1 MNPDPFQPG
10 YRLIDGDELNDVV
23 ANPVWSVSGNVTATV
38 GGTVATSA
46 KVVYTVTNLTTVNA
60 AGAGVVIPQALPGR
74 VLIIVNRGLFDAQIF
89 AEDGSVIDGVPGN
102 LGIPLMVNMSI
113 VLIAVDV
120 GVWISI
126 ATTAL
131 NSALPLSNG
140 ESEASLLHF
149 TGTTGTVLGADS
161 WLQIVQDDLAT
172 NHNDTQD
179 PIAIAYMGAYWFD
192 TGIAWAYAKS
202 VLAAYYGWNST
213 TADARILTAQ
223 QYAYS
228 QR

>member
-1 MNPDPFQPG
+1 MNPDPFLSG
-10 YRLIDGDELNDVV
+10 YRLIDGDELNAVT
-23 ANPVWSVSGNVTATV
+23 ANPTWSVSGNVTATI
-38 GGTVATSA
+38 GGTVNNSA
-46 KVVYTVTNLTTVNA
+46 KVVYTITNLTTVNA

-74 VLIIVNRGLFDAQIF
+74 VLIIVNRGLFDAQIY
-89 AEDGSVIDGVPGN
+89 AENDSVIDGVPGN

-113 VLIAVDV
+113 VLVAVDI

-140 ESEASLLHF
+140 ESQASLLHF
-149 TGTTGTVLGADS
+149 YGTTGSGPSTET
-161 WLQIVQDDLAT
+161 WLSLVQDDLAA

-179 PIAIAYMGAYWFD
+179 PIAIAYLGGYWFD
-192 TGIAWAYAKS
+192 TGIAWAYARS
-202 VLAAYYGWNST
+202 VLMAYYGWSPT